1 MRKSEI
7 WAQKFF
13 ILAWFWLDNL
23 FIWLDFDSIFDSI
36 GSKFKSQ
43 NYSTRPDSTVND
55 SGGSW
60 LEEFPTRPIPILID
74 WKHFKFFCQS
84 IIKNNCNWVMVL
96 RTSSWLATFG
106 CGGQAEFCLKVV
118 ILLLV
123 VGHWRRWVDFS
134 IKINISITLLH
145 IILTTIG

>member
-13 ILAWFWLDNL
+13 ILAQFWLDNL

-55 SGGSW
+55 SFGSW
-60 LEEFPTRPIPILID
+60 LEQFPTRFTPTYSQAGSMEKIEAVDLA
-74 WKHFKFFCQS
+74 
-84 IIKNNCNWVMVL
+84 KNN
-96 RTSSWLATFG
+96 F
-106 CGGQAEFCLKVV
+106 
-118 ILLLV
+118 
-123 VGHWRRWVDFS
+123 
-134 IKINISITLLH
+134 IN
-145 IILTTIG
+145 